1 MLMVLVCRFSSLG
14 SVENGCV
21 ENGCVTLKDQKLE
34 VHGCESDHKWVC
46 QTEPFHLLSKT
57 AGDGDL
63 YGAHPEKPIL
73 HDACC

>member
-14 SVENGCV
+14 SV